1 MTVEDYLPFVAV
13 SATLLAGLSWIIK
26 AQISMRKQF
35 TPNGGSSLRDAV
47 NRLEKD
53 AQEMRA
59 DVKDL
64 RNRADES
71 QERIINSVGKVHAR
85 LDEHVR
91 DHLTA
96 KEK

>member
-1 MTVEDYLPFVAV
+1 MSTDPLAFVGLAV
-13 SATLLAGLSWIIK
+13 ALLAGLSWIIR
-26 AQISMRKQF
+26 AQISMSKQF

-59 DVKDL
+59 EMREL
-64 RNRADES
+64 RHHAAES
-71 QERIINSVGKVHAR
+71 DERIINSVGKVHAR

-91 DHLTA
+91 DHLN
-96 KEK
+96 KG

>member
-1 MTVEDYLPFVAV
+1 MTTDPLAFVGLAV
-13 SATLLAGLSWIIK
+13 ALLAGLSWIIR
-26 AQISMRKQF
+26 AQIAMAKQF

-59 DVKDL
+59 DVKEL
-64 RNRADES
+64 RNRSDES
-71 QERIINSVGKVHAR
+71 NERIISSVGKVHAR

-91 DHLTA
+91 DHLN
-96 KEK
+96 KG

>member
-1 MTVEDYLPFVAV
+1 MSTDPLAFVGLAV
-13 SATLLAGLSWIIK
+13 ALLAGLSWIIK
-26 AQISMRKQF
+26 AQISMSKQF

-53 AQEMRA
+53 AHEMRQ
-59 DVKDL
+59 DIKEMRQHEDE
-64 RNRADES
+64 RA
-71 QERIINSVGKVHAR
+71 ERIINSVGKVHAR